1 MAEFFNVLS
10 LEEARCI
17 IEEHWPQAA
26 MEKVGLKEALGKTLA
41 VCAVAPEDLPPF
53 SRSTV
58 DGFAVLAADVH
69 GASEAIPA
77 FLSLAGEVTMGI
89 PPEAELHAGQCLW
102 IPTGGMLPA
111 GADAVVMVEYTER
124 LDQDTVLITRPVAM
138 GENVIRA
145 GEDCRAG
152 DEVLP
157 AGRSLRPQDIG
168 VLAGLGIT
176 EIPVLSPLRFGVIST
191 GDEVVSIDTTPS
203 MGQVRDV
210 NSYVLG
216 AALKQWGVNVRY
228 YGVIADDY
236 RRLQETIAA
245 ALKENDCVI
254 MSGGSSV
261 GTRDLSLEVL
271 LSFPDSKL
279 LFHGLSIRPGKP
291 TLAVQVGSQLVI
303 GLPGHPVSALMVLE
317 VLVGPM
323 MPERSRRTGVAIL
336 ADSIASQAGR
346 DDFVRVRLDQSSEMA
361 RAIPVHGK
369 AGLIRVMSEAHGFIH
384 IPRQKQGLNKGETV
398 TVHLF

>member
-10 LEEARCI
+10 LEEAHRI
-17 IEEHWPQAA
+17 IEKNWPQPA
-26 MEKVGLKEALGKTLA
+26 MKTVGLKGALGRTLA
-41 VCAVAPEDLPPF
+41 IGAIAGEDLPPF
-53 SRSTV
+53 PRSTV
-58 DGFAVLAADVH
+58 DGFAVLAADVY
-69 GASEAIPA
+69 GAGETIPA
-77 FLSLAGEVTMGI
+77 FLNLAGEVLMGL
-89 PPEAELHAGQCLW
+89 PPETELQAGQCFW
-102 IPTGGMLPA
+102 IPTGGLLPA

-145 GEDCRAG
+145 GEDCRVG

-168 VLAGLGIT
+168 VLAALGIT
-176 EIPVLSPLRFGVIST
+176 EFPVLSPLRFGVIST
-191 GDEVVSIDTTPS
+191 GDEVVSVDTTPLI
-203 MGQVRDV
+203 GQVRDV
-210 NSYVLG
+210 NSHVLG
-216 AALKQWGVNVRY
+216 SALERWGVDVRY
-228 YGVIADDY
+228 YGVIADDFS
-236 RRLQETIAA
+236 RLQETIAA
-245 ALKENDCVI
+245 ALAENDCVI

-271 LSFPDSKL
+271 LAFPGSKL
-279 LFHGLSIRPGKP
+279 LFHGLSVRPGKP
-291 TLAVQVGSQLVI
+291 TLAVQVGSQMVI

-323 MPERSRRTGVAIL
+323 MPERSPRTGVAIL
-336 ADSIASQAGR
+336 TDSIASQAGR
-346 DDFVRVRLDQSSEMA
+346 DDFVRVRLDNSSEVA
-361 RAIPVHGK
+361 QAIPVHGK
-369 AGLIRVMSEAHGFIH
+369 SGLIRIMSEAHGFIH